1 MAQNET
7 LRKLNQIQIDYKA
20 VELYFKLLK
29 DAFDDVEEYKD
40 SVRLMCEMIIQQ
52 HKEFADLEQE
62 RSI

>member
-1 MAQNET
+1 MVKNET

-29 DAFDDVEEYKD
+29 DAYDDVGEHMD

-52 HKEFADLEQE
+52 HKEFEEYDK
-62 RSI
+62 SGSS